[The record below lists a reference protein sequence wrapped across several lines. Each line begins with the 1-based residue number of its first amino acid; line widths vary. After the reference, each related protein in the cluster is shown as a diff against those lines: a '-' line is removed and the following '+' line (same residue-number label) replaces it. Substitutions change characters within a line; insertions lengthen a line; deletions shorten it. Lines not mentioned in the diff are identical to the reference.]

1 MVVFELSGR
10 QQTVD
15 ASCPGVLIGR
25 REGFSCVLN
34 DSEQLNQGLLCGQ
47 GAPYVLN
54 GINCSIKE
62 TRMFSH
68 KVSAPEA
75 SGVV

>member
-1 MVVFELSGR
+1 MVSAQEFGSGEE
-10 QQTVD
+10 TV
-15 ASCPGVLIGR
+15 LLRLR
-25 REGFSCVLN
+25 RFRNE
-34 DSEQLNQGLLCGQ
+34 LNQGLLCGR

-54 GINCSIKE
+54 GINCSIEE

-68 KVSAPEA
+68 KVSAAEA